1 MENKLNG
8 YPHAQNDKLKLS
20 PSEKPRSLEE
30 GGGLLCLWRSGF
42 YVVNK
47 HTLRQVLF
55 SLIVAPKAV

>member
-20 PSEKPRSLEE
+20 PSEKSRSLEQ
-30 GGGLLCLWRSGF
+30 GGLLRLWRGGF

-47 HTLRQVLF
+47 HALRQVLF